1 MINLKHLQ
9 SFVRVAEL
17 GSFSKAA
24 RVLDIA
30 QPALSRQVRQLETD
44 LRETLLLRNGRGVSL
59 TDAGR
64 RLFDHGV
71 EILQRVSQA
80 REDLGAE
87 RGAAVGHVTIGLPPS
102 IGRRLTLPL
111 IEGFRQHLPRARL
124 TIVEGLSANIAEW
137 ITSGR
142 ADLGLLYN
150 PDAMPELEITPLLR
164 ERLCLVEPAAARGKR
179 AAPKPLPLRELGSY
193 PLILPERHQSIRRLL
208 ETQATL
214 AAVKL
219 NIAWEVSSIPAIIDL
234 VCARWATRCST
245 RARWPHPA
253 AAPSWRCVRSS
264 IPELVSVLFLAQ
276 SATKPPTPL
285 QRRVAR
291 LLTELVEAPA
301 PKAPR
306 TLIGRVDAPSRPCG
320 HSMPQSNSC

>member
-1 MINLKHLQ
+1 MINLKNLQ

-30 QPALSRQVRQLETD
+30 QPALSRQVRQLEID

-71 EILQRVSQA
+71 LILQQVAQA

-124 TIVEGLSANIAEW
+124 TIVEGLSAHIAEW
-137 ITSGR
+137 IVSGR
-142 ADLGLLYN
+142 ADLGMLYN
-150 PDAMPELEITPLLR
+150 PEAQPGLELTPVQR
-164 ERLCLVEPAAARGKR
+164 ERLCLVEPANPRARRGMP
-179 AAPKPLPLRELGSY
+179 APLPLRDIGSY

-208 ETQATL
+208 QTQAT
-214 AAVKL
+214 AAGVKL
-219 NIAWEVSSIPAIIDL
+219 DIAWEVSSVPAIIDL
-234 VCARWATRCST
+234 VCARVGYAVLNAS
-245 RARWPHPA
+245 AVA
-253 AAPSWRCVRSS
+253 ASGRSDELAVRP
-264 IPELVSVLFLAQ
+264 IVDPEIVSVLFLAQ

-285 QRRVAR
+285 QRRVTR
-291 LLTELVEAPA
+291 LLADLIEAP
-301 PKAPR
+301 PD
-306 TLIGRVDAPSRPCG
+306 V
-320 HSMPQSNSC
+320 PQKTRR

>member
-1 MINLKHLQ
+1 MMNLKHLQ

-71 EILQRVSQA
+71 QILQQVSQA

-137 ITSGR
+137 IASGR
-142 ADLGLLYN
+142 ADIGLLYN
-150 PDAMPELEITPLLR
+150 PDAQPELELTPLQS
-164 ERLCLVEPAAARGKR
+164 ECLCLVEPAAGRAKR

-208 ETQATL
+208 QTQATL
-214 AAVKL
+214 AGVKL
-219 NIAWEVSSIPAIIDL
+219 NVAWEVSSVPAIIDL
-234 VCARWATRCST
+234 VCAGVGYAVLNAS
-245 RARWPHPA
+245 AVA
-253 AAPSWRCVRSS
+253 ASGRGAELAVRP
-264 IPELVSVLFLAQ
+264 IVEPELVSVLFLAQ

-291 LLTELVEAPA
+291 LLTELADTA
-301 PKAPR
+301 AAKAR
-306 TLIGRVDAPSRPCG
+306 R
-320 HSMPQSNSC
+320 

>member
-1 MINLKHLQ
+1 MNLKHLE

-71 EILQRVSQA
+71 QILQRVSQA

-87 RGAAVGHVTIGLPPS
+87 RGAPVGHVTVGLPPS
-102 IGRRLTLPL
+102 IGRRFTLPL
-111 IEGFRQHLPRARL
+111 IAGFREHLPRARL
-124 TIVEGLSANIAEW
+124 TIVEGLSAHIAEW
-137 ITSGR
+137 IAGGR

-150 PDAMPELEITPLLR
+150 PEATPALEITPVLK
-164 ERLCLVEPAAARGKR
+164 ERLCLVEPRKPRQRRQAQ
-179 AAPKPLPLRELGSY
+179 PLPLRELSAY

-208 ETQATL
+208 QTQATL
-214 AAVKL
+214 AGVKL
-219 NIAWEVSSIPAIIDL
+219 NVAWEVSSVPAIIDL
-234 VCARWATRCST
+234 VCAGVGFAVLNASAVEASGRGSELATRPI
-245 RARWPHPA
+245 AE
-253 AAPSWRCVRSS
+253 
-264 IPELVSVLFLAQ
+264 PELVSVLCLAQ
-276 SATKPPTPL
+276 PATKPLTPL
-285 QRRVAR
+285 ARRAAR
-291 LLTELVEAPA
+291 MLADLVTPLSAA
-301 PKAPR
+301 RKAR
-306 TLIGRVDAPSRPCG
+306 R
-320 HSMPQSNSC
+320 

>member
-1 MINLKHLQ
+1 VINLKHLQ

-44 LRETLLLRNGRGVSL
+44 LRETLLLRNGRGVTL

-71 EILQRVSQA
+71 QILQQVSQA
-80 REDLGAE
+80 REDLGAQ

-137 ITSGR
+137 ISSGR

-150 PDAMPELEITPLLR
+150 PDAQPALELTPLLR
-164 ERLCLVEPAAARGKR
+164 ERLCLVEPVATRARRGAA
-179 AAPKPLPLRELGSY
+179 KPLPLREIGAF

-208 ETQATL
+208 QTQATL
-214 AAVKL
+214 AGVKL
-219 NIAWEVSSIPAIIDL
+219 DIAWEVSSVPSIIDL
-234 VCARWATRCST
+234 VCARVGFAVLNASAVQASGRG
-245 RARWPHPA
+245 AELA
-253 AAPSWRCVRSS
+253 VRP
-264 IPELVSVLFLAQ
+264 IVDPELVSVLFLAQ

-285 QRRVAR
+285 QRQVVR
-291 LLTELVEAPA
+291 LLSELIEERPDGAR
-301 PKAPR
+301 PR
-306 TLIGRVDAPSRPCG
+306 R
-320 HSMPQSNSC
+320 

>member
-1 MINLKHLQ
+1 VINLKHLE

-87 RGAAVGHVTIGLPPS
+87 RGAEVGHVTIGLPPS

-142 ADLGLLYN
+142 AHLGCST
-150 PDAMPELEITPLLR
+150 TP
-164 ERLCLVEPAAARGKR
+164 
-179 AAPKPLPLRELGSY
+179 
-193 PLILPERHQSIRRLL
+193 
-208 ETQATL
+208 
-214 AAVKL
+214 
-219 NIAWEVSSIPAIIDL
+219 
-234 VCARWATRCST
+234 TRCPSS
-245 RARWPHPA
+245 RSRRCCASGCAWWSPSLR
-253 AAPSWRCVRSS
+253 APS
-264 IPELVSVLFLAQ
+264 AQ
-276 SATKPPTPL
+276 
-285 QRRVAR
+285 R
-291 LLTELVEAPA
+291 
-301 PKAPR
+301 
-306 TLIGRVDAPSRPCG
+306 PSRCRCA
-320 HSMPQSNSC
+320 SWARIR

>member
-1 MINLKHLQ
+1 MNLKHLQ

-71 EILQRVSQA
+71 QILQQVSQA

-137 ITSGR
+137 IASGR
-142 ADLGLLYN
+142 ADIGLLYN
-150 PDAMPELEITPLLR
+150 PDAQPELELTPLHS
-164 ERLCLVEPAAARGKR
+164 ECLCLVEPAAGRAKR

-208 ETQATL
+208 QTQATL

-219 NIAWEVSSIPAIIDL
+219 NVAWEVSSVPAIIDL
-234 VCARWATRCST
+234 VCAGVGYAVLNAS
-245 RARWPHPA
+245 AVA
-253 AAPSWRCVRSS
+253 ASGRGAELAVRP
-264 IPELVSVLFLAQ
+264 IVEPELVSVLFLAQ

-291 LLTELVEAPA
+291 LLTELAETAA
-301 PKAPR
+301 AKAR
-306 TLIGRVDAPSRPCG
+306 R
-320 HSMPQSNSC
+320 

>member
-1 MINLKHLQ
+1 VINLKNLQ

-30 QPALSRQVRQLETD
+30 QPALSRQVRQLEID

-71 EILQRVSQA
+71 LILQQVAQA

-124 TIVEGLSANIAEW
+124 TIVEGLSAHIAEW
-137 ITSGR
+137 IVSGR
-142 ADLGLLYN
+142 ADLGMLYN
-150 PDAMPELEITPLLR
+150 PEAQPGLELTPVQR
-164 ERLCLVEPAAARGKR
+164 ERLCLVERANPRARRGMPA
-179 AAPKPLPLRELGSY
+179 PLPLRDIGSY

-208 ETQATL
+208 QTQAT
-214 AAVKL
+214 AAGVKL
-219 NIAWEVSSIPAIIDL
+219 DIAWEVSSVPAIIDL
-234 VCARWATRCST
+234 VCARVGYAVLNAS
-245 RARWPHPA
+245 AVA
-253 AAPSWRCVRSS
+253 ASGRSDELAVRP
-264 IPELVSVLFLAQ
+264 IVDPEIVSVLFLAQ

-285 QRRVAR
+285 QRRVTR
-291 LLTELVEAPA
+291 LLADLIEAP
-301 PKAPR
+301 PD
-306 TLIGRVDAPSRPCG
+306 V
-320 HSMPQSNSC
+320 PQKTRR

>member
-71 EILQRVSQA
+71 LILQHVSQA

-87 RGAAVGHVTIGLPPS
+87 RGAVVGHVTIGLPPS

-124 TIVEGLSANIAEW
+124 TLVEGLSANIAEW
-137 ITSGR
+137 IASGR

-150 PDAMPELEITPLLR
+150 PDAQPELEITPLLR
-164 ERLCLVEPAAARGKR
+164 EPLCLVEPAAARGKR

-208 ETQATL
+208 QTQATL

-219 NIAWEVSSIPAIIDL
+219 NVAWEVSSVPAIIDL
-234 VCARWATRCST
+234 VCARVGYAVLNAS
-245 RARWPHPA
+245 AVA
-253 AAPSWRCVRSS
+253 ASGRGAELAVRP
-264 IPELVSVLFLAQ
+264 IVEPELVSVLFLAQ

-291 LLTELVEAPA
+291 LLTELVNPPA
-301 PKAPR
+301 A
-306 TLIGRVDAPSRPCG
+306 
-320 HSMPQSNSC
+320 

>member
-1 MINLKHLQ
+1 VINLKHLQ

-71 EILQRVSQA
+71 QILQQVSQA
-80 REDLGAE
+80 RADLGAE

-111 IEGFRQHLPRARL
+111 IEGFREHLPRARL
-124 TIVEGLSANIAEW
+124 TIVDGLSANIAEW

-150 PDAMPELEITPLLR
+150 PDAVPELEITPLLR
-164 ERLCLVEPAAARGKR
+164 ERLCLVEPAAARAKR

-234 VCARWATRCST
+234 VCARVGYAVLNAS
-245 RARWPHPA
+245 AVA
-253 AAPSWRCVRSS
+253 ASGRGAELAVRP
-264 IPELVSVLFLAQ
+264 IVEPELVSVLFLAQ

-285 QRRVAR
+285 QRRAAR

-301 PKAPR
+301 PKAR
-306 TLIGRVDAPSRPCG
+306 R
-320 HSMPQSNSC
+320 